1 MYRRGVI
8 PSAARDL
15 GRDCHQPRL
24 QSWRRP
30 RIQNDKVTWMSKS
43 KTHPVAGAFSLL
55 MAEPPASIRWHTFLE
70 KPAKLQR
77 SLWDSQK
84 AVSYAGSVDHVA
96 ADPVGRVVAH
106 SDRTLTAA

>member
-1 MYRRGVI
+1 
-8 PSAARDL
+8 
-15 GRDCHQPRL
+15 
-24 QSWRRP
+24 
-30 RIQNDKVTWMSKS
+30 
-43 KTHPVAGAFSLL
+43 
-55 MAEPPASIRWHTFLE
+55 MAEPPASIRWHTSLE

-106 SDRTLTAA
+106 SDRTLTAACACARNVELGNATGPNTQEAVPHATGVDVSSRRIPACVDVKR